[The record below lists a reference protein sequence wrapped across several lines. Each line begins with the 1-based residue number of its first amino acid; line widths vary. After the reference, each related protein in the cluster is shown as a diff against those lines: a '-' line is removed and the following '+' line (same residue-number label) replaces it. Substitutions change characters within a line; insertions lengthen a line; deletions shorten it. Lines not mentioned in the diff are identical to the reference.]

1 MIAQIEQAIIEKIN
15 AARLGYALHVASYS
29 GEFEDDDARRAIAR
43 FPAAWVSFLSE
54 APADRGAS
62 KTVYRAR
69 FAVMLAARSLR
80 NERAQRHGTQA
91 GDVGLY
97 QIMADV
103 CATLDHEA
111 LALDAVTSRLTR
123 ARASLLR
130 NGYATRERVAVA
142 VTEWTVDYLTPTRP
156 ATKAYAP
163 FRRVHV
169 AWDFPPHG
177 NIGDGMPPPNPDA
190 QDFIELPHE
199 ET

>member
-1 MIAQIEQAIIEKIN
+1 MIAQIETTIIEKIQS
-15 AARLGYALHVASYS
+15 ARMGYALHVASYA
-29 GEFEDDDARRAIAR
+29 GEFEEDDARRAIAR

-54 APADRGAS
+54 TPVDKRAS

-80 NERAQRHGTQA
+80 NERAQRHGTQS

-97 QIMADV
+97 QLMADV
-103 CATLDHEA
+103 GATLDREA
-111 LALDAVTSRLTR
+111 LALDGIASRLER

-130 NGYATRERVAVA
+130 NGYASRERVAIA
-142 VTEWTVDYLTPTRP
+142 VTEWTVDYEQARTTSAKPD
-156 ATKAYAP
+156 AP

-190 QDFIELPHE
+190 EDFIELPQ
-199 ET
+199 